1 MELLGGERETPYG
14 LAGDGDMFVTSM
26 GGRNVKVGRLVGSGL
41 RFSETRGR
49 MPGVTLEGAA
59 AIEVIGGALPKLTER
74 GFIGPEDFPLMRHLH
89 FVVGLDE
96 PLDMPW
102 HTFFGGD
109 LEYKT
114 GKG

>member
-1 MELLGGERETPYG
+1 MELLGGEPETPYG
-14 LAGDGDMFVTSM
+14 LAGVGDMFVTSM

-41 RFSETRGR
+41 RFSEAREK

-59 AIEVIGGALPKLTER
+59 AIDVVGGALPKLTER
-74 GFIGPEDFPLMRHLH
+74 GIVEEGDFPLMRHLH
-89 FVVGLDE
+89 SVVALDR

-102 HTFFGGD
+102 STFFGGED
-109 LEYKT
+109 RA